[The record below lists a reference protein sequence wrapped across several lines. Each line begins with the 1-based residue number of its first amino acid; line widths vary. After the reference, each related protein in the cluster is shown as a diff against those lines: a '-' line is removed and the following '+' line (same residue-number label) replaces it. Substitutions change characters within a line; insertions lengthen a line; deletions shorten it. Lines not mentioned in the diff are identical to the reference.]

1 MAFSYNQR
9 SVLMPT
15 IHQDTEGSLQRGSLK
30 TLLKQRLPN
39 EGPLIIK
46 EMDATANIIVLVI
59 SNPGCEHRT
68 DGPRGNGEKH

>member
-1 MAFSYNQR
+1 MAFSYNQHI
-9 SVLMPT
+9 VLMPT

-46 EMDATANIIVLVI
+46 EMDATANIIVVVI
-59 SNPGCEHRT
+59 SNPGSERRT
-68 DGPRGNGEKH
+68 DGPRVNGEKH